1 MEDIILFEQ
10 GPTHTRL
17 VESASALSRR
27 LDGEDIPT
35 LPEPERDAMVLQCLA
50 YEATKNGFANFIG
63 DGYARILPDLLPAL
77 YRINTPT
84 SLAAAR
90 HVTTYFAM
98 YAETARLPKP
108 YYQAETAEHVE
119 RCKSREAE
127 AAEEV
132 DGLIHRL
139 LADAEDYFAKREEG
153 RRAKLCRHD
162 ETLRVEFDAV
172 AFTGREELATIE
184 ETGREDAEEYDY
196 TDRQARGLLI
206 RKHHPELKGWGT
218 CALNWARDDYESHYL
233 LISGGLGNE
242 DCDRRDPEFLAY
254 LWLRL
259 KGKTDWHG
267 MDDEV
272 RETVRE
278 LWGGDMSCCA

>member
-1 MEDIILFEQ
+1 MEDIILFKL

-17 VESASALSRR
+17 VESAFALARR

-35 LPEPERDAMVLQCLA
+35 LPEPERDAVVLQCLA
-50 YEATKNGFANFIG
+50 HEVTKNGFVNFA
-63 DGYARILPDLLPAL
+63 DNGYARILPDLLPAL
-77 YRINTPT
+77 FRIGTET
-84 SLAAAR
+84 SLRAAR
-90 HVTTYFAM
+90 LITTCAALYI
-98 YAETARLPKP
+98 EQARIPKP
-108 YYQAETAEHVE
+108 HDARTDAHAE
-119 RCKSREAE
+119 RCRSRAE
-127 AAEEV
+127 DAADDV
-132 DGLIHRL
+132 DRLIHKL
-139 LADAEDYFAKREEG
+139 LSDAEDYFARREAE
-153 RRAKLCRHD
+153 RSSKLCRHD
-162 ETLRVEFDAV
+162 EPLRVEFDPV
-172 AFTGREELATIE
+172 AFTRREDLATID
-184 ETGREDAEEYDY
+184 ETEREDAGEYDY
-196 TDRQARGLLI
+196 TERQARGLLI

-278 LWGGDMSCCA
+278 LWGSDVNCCA